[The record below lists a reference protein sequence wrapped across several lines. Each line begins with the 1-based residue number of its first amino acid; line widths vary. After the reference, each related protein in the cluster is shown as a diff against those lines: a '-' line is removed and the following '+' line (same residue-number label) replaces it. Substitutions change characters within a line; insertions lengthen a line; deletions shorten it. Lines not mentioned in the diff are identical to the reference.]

1 MIHLEKISINQLICL
16 VILTQIGV
24 SVLTIP
30 YAQIRYS
37 GNDSWLSILIGGVIA
52 QAVILIIYQLGKLY
66 ADRSLPQYISAIV
79 GKPLG
84 SVLNFLIAAY
94 FAQNSLMVIITYSD
108 VINSWVLFETPWFVI
123 IGVSFT
129 MGAYI
134 ASSTL
139 RSMATLTQM
148 IMLMFMICFVIVLI
162 SGIGKESDIRHLLPI
177 GTHGIGS
184 LLKGAVPSF
193 WLYSGYELI
202 LYVFPFVRTRKK
214 KDILMAMSAANGFTT
229 FFYVLIA
236 VIVTSNFSENQLKSI
251 PEPMVFI
258 LRVFNWP
265 VVQSLDI
272 VFMTIWLAV
281 VMVTLYVYMF
291 MSARYFAFIR
301 GKEIRN
307 HPLLVWIIA
316 IVCFGLGL
324 WFSDRQLQARL
335 LDYHNI
341 ATGIIIAIVPTFLLL
356 ISLAR
361 GKVAKG

>member
-16 VILTQIGV
+16 VFLTQVGV

-30 YAQIRYS
+30 YAQIRDS
-37 GNDSWLSILIGGVIA
+37 GNDSWMSILVGGVIA
-52 QAVILIIYQLGKLY
+52 QAVILIIYQLGKRY
-66 ADRSLPQYISAIV
+66 ADRPLPQYISAIV

-84 SVLNFLIAAY
+84 SVLNFLFAAY
-94 FAQNSLMVIITYSD
+94 FAQNSLMVIIKYTD
-108 VINSWVLFETPWFVI
+108 VINRWVLFETPWSVL
-123 IGVSFT
+123 IGLSFT
-129 MGAYI
+129 IGAYI

-139 RSMATLTQM
+139 RSMATITQM
-148 IMLMFMICFVIVLI
+148 IMLMFLICFVIVLI
-162 SGIGKESDIRHLLPI
+162 SGISQEIDFRQLLPI
-177 GTHGIGS
+177 GTHGIGPII
-184 LLKGAVPSF
+184 KGAIPSF
-193 WLYSGYELI
+193 WLYSGYEHL
-202 LYVFPFVRTRKK
+202 LYVFPFVRSRKK
-214 KDILMAMSAANGFTT
+214 KDILMAISAANGFTT